1 LTVTVSPEPPERDV
15 VDIDEQIRL
24 AEMLRQP
31 VEDAPGH
38 GGVGPPIGD
47 DNLRILSFR
56 HHVFP
61 GPQMTTKDRSVLLK
75 ERDRLLRGY
84 LTGTTASFSRR

>member
-56 HHVFP
+56 DHVFP
-61 GPQMTTKDRSVLLK
+61 CPQRQRKIDQFLLQ